1 MNMAPVLPIPHGKKC
16 PKLLYCQ
23 IRQSADSLLTTK
35 KPDRLPFVYLTSF
48 TVLDK
53 KNEQQ
58 GKSMKLFAS
67 LLTTVGITGA
77 VWGLLHIQP
86 AIADAST
93 EQPITVSSTN
103 KSSIDKQPKN
113 KSVEVKQQA
122 TANTTYL
129 QGLSKTISLDDVP
142 NLWVDFYQQLG
153 TNDKNIEQQQ
163 KVIVTYQD
171 ISLDFSEATITIG
184 FPTQQSKLNKNKP
197 LIKVPS
203 KAKGTLLLGK
213 GEHTEQ
219 ELAHAWEGIAILKEV
234 DMVIEHHQ
242 LNQHGLPDSSEL
254 YVYYKNNQ

>member
-1 MNMAPVLPIPHGKKC
+1 M
-16 PKLLYCQ
+16 KLFT
-23 IRQSADSLLTTK
+23 SLLTTI
-35 KPDRLPFVYLTSF
+35 
-48 TVLDK
+48 
-53 KNEQQ
+53 
-58 GKSMKLFAS
+58 
-67 LLTTVGITGA
+67 GITGA

-93 EQPITVSSTN
+93 EQPIAELSTN
-103 KSSIDKQPKN
+103 KSSIDIQPKN
-113 KSVEVKQQA
+113 KSVELKQQV

-129 QGLSKTISLDDVP
+129 QGLSKTIPLEDLP

-153 TNDKNIEQQQ
+153 TNDKDIEQQQ
-163 KVIVTYQD
+163 KVIVIYQD

-184 FPTQQSKLNKNKP
+184 FPTQQSKSNKNKP

-213 GEHTEQ
+213 GEYTEQ

-234 DMVIEHHQ
+234 DMVIEYHQ
-242 LNQHGLPDSSEL
+242 LNQHELPDSSEL

>member
-1 MNMAPVLPIPHGKKC
+1 MNMAPVLPIRHGKKC
-16 PKLLYCQ
+16 PRLLYYQ
-23 IRQSADSLLTTK
+23 FRQSTDSLLTTK
-35 KPDRLPFVYLTSF
+35 KRARLPFVYLASF

-67 LLTTVGITGA
+67 LLTTVGIIGL
-77 VWGLLHIQP
+77 VWGVLHIQP

-93 EQPITVSSTN
+93 EQPIAELSTN

-129 QGLSKTISLDDVP
+129 QGLSKTIPLDDVP
-142 NLWVDFYQQLG
+142 DLWVDFYQNLES
-153 TNDKNIEQQQ
+153 DDEEIAQQQ
-163 KVIVTYQD
+163 VIVIYQE
-171 ISLDFSEATITIG
+171 ISLDFSEATIMIG

-197 LIKVPS
+197 LIKLPN

-219 ELAHAWEGIAILKEV
+219 ELAQAWEGIAILKEV

>member
-1 MNMAPVLPIPHGKKC
+1 
-16 PKLLYCQ
+16 
-23 IRQSADSLLTTK
+23 
-35 KPDRLPFVYLTSF
+35 
-48 TVLDK
+48 
-53 KNEQQ
+53 
-58 GKSMKLFAS
+58 MKLFAS
-67 LLTTVGITGA
+67 LLTTVGITGV

-86 AIADAST
+86 AIAEAST
-93 EQPITVSSTN
+93 EQPITESSTN
-103 KSSIDKQPKN
+103 KSSKKQSSISKPLTN
-113 KSVEVKQQA
+113 KPVEVKPQA

-129 QGLSKTISLDDVP
+129 QGLSKTIPLEDVP
-142 NLWVDFYQQLG
+142 ELWVDFYQQLD
-153 TNDKNIEQQQ
+153 TNDEAVSKHQKQQQ
-163 KVIVTYQD
+163 QQVIVIYQD

-242 LNQHGLPDSSEL
+242 LNQHGLPDSNEL

>member
-1 MNMAPVLPIPHGKKC
+1 
-16 PKLLYCQ
+16 
-23 IRQSADSLLTTK
+23 
-35 KPDRLPFVYLTSF
+35 
-48 TVLDK
+48 
-53 KNEQQ
+53 
-58 GKSMKLFAS
+58 MKLFAS
-67 LLTTVGITGA
+67 LLTTVGITGV

-129 QGLSKTISLDDVP
+129 QGLSKTIPLDDVP
-142 NLWVDFYQQLG
+142 DLWVDFYQQLG
-153 TNDKNIEQQQ
+153 TIDKDIEQQQ
-163 KVIVTYQD
+163 KVIVVYQD
-171 ISLDFSEATITIG
+171 ISSDFSEATITIG
-184 FPTQQSKLNKNKP
+184 FPNQQSKSNKNKS

-203 KAKGTLLLGK
+203 KAKGTLLLSK

-242 LNQHGLPDSSEL
+242 LNPVSYTHLTLPTINW
-254 YVYYKNNQ
+254 V